1 MSYLSSA
8 RQILSR
14 VGRAELALLVGVLVL
29 AGFLGGFIALSS
41 EVMEGDTR
49 RFDEAILVFL
59 RTPGDLSDPI
69 GPIWVELMMKD
80 ITSLGGTTV
89 LTILTMAAAGYA
101 LVRGRRRMALFI
113 ILAVAGGSLLSNS
126 LKLLFSR
133 PRPDLVG
140 HGVDVFTMSFPSGHA
155 MLSAV
160 TYLTLGTMLARMDAT
175 LSGRTYIMCLATF
188 LTVVVGTSRVYLGV
202 HYPTDV
208 LAGWALGA
216 AWAILCL
223 GAAWL
228 LERRLGRDALGEN
241 RMGDGSDLSI

>member
-1 MSYLSSA
+1 
-8 RQILSR
+8 
-14 VGRAELALLVGVLVL
+14 
-29 AGFLGGFIALSS
+29 
-41 EVMEGDTR
+41 
-49 RFDEAILVFL
+49 
-59 RTPGDLSDPI
+59 
-69 GPIWVELMMKD
+69 
-80 ITSLGGTTV
+80 
-89 LTILTMAAAGYA
+89 
-101 LVRGRRRMALFI
+101 
-113 ILAVAGGSLLSNS
+113 
-126 LKLLFSR
+126 
-133 PRPDLVG
+133 
-140 HGVDVFTMSFPSGHA
+140 MSFPSGHA